1 MNNTLYEQLKNFLR
15 TYVEF
20 EEQEL
25 DKICSA
31 FKYKKV
37 KKNVVLLNQDQIC
50 KEVYFVKKGCI
61 RTFFISKQGRE
72 KTRLVDLENS
82 IGTSFASFLNQLPSF
97 ELIETLEDS
106 ELLAIN
112 YIDFYRLLNEINHWK
127 DFYQKLLEMAYTS
140 QNNKIEQLVT
150 LTAKQRYNLVLKEN
164 PILLQRLSNK
174 VLASYLDIR
183 EETLSRIKSK

>member
-37 KKNVVLLNQDQIC
+37 KKNVILLNQDQIC

-72 KTRLVDLENS
+72 KTRLVNLENS

-140 QNNKIEQLVT
+140 QNNKIAQLVT